1 MDRPGFGLRRL
12 TGLLLVLNLGVLVG
26 GLGVRFWP
34 VPPEA
39 TLEFNADKVR
49 LLVAAETAPSPRHGA
64 PDPSPAV
71 VSASGAPNCLSWPS
85 LDADKLAALE
95 GHLKALGLKPQNYE
109 LRLAQR
115 LGWWV
120 FLPPLGNQEGVRAA
134 MDEARRL
141 GVTDMA
147 AVRDGPLVNALSL
160 GAFADVEKARV
171 HAAVLMEKGLRG
183 VRFGPRPGAG
193 EVRLLLSGP
202 LPAGDSAS
210 PEASWPAGLQPGKCT
225 AE

>member
-12 TGLLLVLNLGVLVG
+12 TGLLLVLNLGMLAG

-34 VPPEA
+34 A
-39 TLEFNADKVR
+39 STQTTLEFNADKVR
-49 LLVAAETAPSPRHGA
+49 LLGAAPSVPTSRHGNPEPSVAAV
-64 PDPSPAV
+64 PATE
-71 VSASGAPNCLSWPS
+71 APNCLSWPS

-95 GHLKALGLKPQNYE
+95 AHLKALGLKPKNYE
-109 LRLAQR
+109 LRLARR

-120 FLPPLGNQEGVRAA
+120 FLPPQGSQAGVRAA

-141 GVTDMA
+141 GITDMA
-147 AVRDGPLVNALSL
+147 AVREGPLANALSL
-160 GAFADVEKARV
+160 GAFADLEKARL
-171 HAAVLMEKGLRG
+171 HAAMLMEKGLRG

-202 LPAGDSAS
+202 LPAGG
-210 PEASWPAGLQPGKCT
+210 PVWTEAAWPADLQPGKC
-225 AE
+225 ADE